1 MEKKQSMIK
10 TIGLI
15 GAGSVGTAL
24 ISYLD
29 RAYADDF
36 YLLARGDRAVR
47 LKKNGISVNDCTLY
61 PKIYAEESQ
70 KINIDLLIISVKCYS
85 LDTVIEDIRGLIG
98 KETIILPLLNG
109 IMATQRL
116 REAFPENRVLYGV
129 MLRTDAHRTGH
140 KVYFT
145 TSGEV
150 QIGYENNR
158 VPAPEV
164 QAVYECLKDSGINVR
179 IYEDMRR
186 TQWRKWLSNT
196 GGSLAA
202 VEVGVECGYFTQ
214 VEEIVEIIRLC
225 MDEILLLARAE
236 KVNLT
241 EKDRDEMLDILLH
254 YPAHKKMSMLQDV
267 EAGRPLEIDEYAGTV
282 VQLGKKHGIATPV
295 NDILYKTIKAREKV
309 DALRKHI

>member
-1 MEKKQSMIK
+1 MIE

-24 ISYLD
+24 ISYLY
-29 RAYADDF
+29 RADADHF
-36 YLLARGDRAVR
+36 YLLARGERAKR
-47 LKKNGISVNDCTLY
+47 LAHNGISVNDCTMY
-61 PKIYAEESQ
+61 PKIYSEETQ
-70 KINIDLLIISVKCYS
+70 DVKINLLIISVKCYS
-85 LDTVIEDIRGLIG
+85 LNSVMEDIRGLID
-98 KETIILPLLNG
+98 EDTILLPLLNG
-109 IMATQRL
+109 IMATERL
-116 REAFPENRVLYGV
+116 REAFPNNRVLYGV

-150 QIGYENNR
+150 QFGYENNH
-158 VPAPEV
+158 VVAPEV
-164 QAVYECLKDSGINVR
+164 QAIYERLKETGINVK

-214 VEEIVEIIRLC
+214 VEEIVDIIRLS
-225 MDEILLLARAE
+225 MDEILQLAAAE

-282 VQLGKKHGIATPV
+282 VQLGRKHGIATPV

>member
-1 MEKKQSMIK
+1 MIE

-24 ISYLD
+24 ISYLQ
-29 RAYADDF
+29 RAYADHF
-36 YLLARGDRAVR
+36 YLLARGERAKR
-47 LKKNGISVNDCTLY
+47 LAHNGISVNDCTMY
-61 PKIYAEESQ
+61 PKIYSEKTQ
-70 KINIDLLIISVKCYS
+70 DVKINLLIISVKCYS
-85 LDTVIEDIRGLIG
+85 LNSVMEDIRGLID
-98 KETIILPLLNG
+98 EDTILLPLLNG
-109 IMATQRL
+109 IMATERL
-116 REAFPENRVLYGV
+116 REAFPNNRVLYGV

-150 QIGYENNR
+150 QFGYEDNR
-158 VPAPEV
+158 VVAPEV
-164 QAVYECLKDSGINVR
+164 QAVYERLKAAGINVK

-214 VEEIVEIIRLC
+214 VEEIVDIIRLS
-225 MDEILLLARAE
+225 MDEILQLAAAE

-282 VQLGKKHGIATPV
+282 VQLGRKHGIATPV

>member
-1 MEKKQSMIK
+1 MEKEQNIIR

-24 ISYLD
+24 ISYLN
-29 RAYADDF
+29 RAYADNF
-36 YLLARGDRAVR
+36 YLLARNERALR
-47 LKKNGISVNDCTLY
+47 LRKNGVSVNDCTMY
-61 PKIYAEESQ
+61 PKVYAEESQ
-70 KINIDLLIISVKCYS
+70 EIKIDLLIISVKSYS
-85 LDTVIEDIRGLIG
+85 LNAVIEDIRGLIQ

-109 IMATQRL
+109 IMATARL
-116 REAFPENRVLYGV
+116 RAAFPENRVLYGV

-150 QIGYENNR
+150 QIGYEDNR

-164 QAVYECLKDSGINVR
+164 TAIYECLKNAGVTVR
-179 IYEDMRR
+179 IYEDMRQM
-186 TQWRKWLSNT
+186 QWRKWLSNT

-214 VEEIVEIIRLC
+214 VEEIVEIIRSS
-225 MDEILLLARAE
+225 MDEILQLAKAE
-236 KVNLT
+236 QVNLT

-267 EAGRPLEIDEYAGTV
+267 EAGRPLEIEEYAGTV
-282 VQLGKKHGIATPV
+282 VQLGRRHGIATPV